1 MYQFTDRKGRTWNVE
16 LDLQKAMFVDN
27 SDFTDHYDGKVIL
40 SKFDKALIGEVF
52 SNSRLLFAIIWA
64 IVQDQ
69 IPPKYALY
77 RQWLNDGN
85 KSQAGKPPEDS
96 FPIDPSDT
104 ERAQLEFVAGVNGKV
119 VEAAREAFLESLSDF
134 FQDHQSVLSLLLEK
148 HKTMRTLMV
157 GKLATASEQIDRLLE
172 QEMDK
177 GIAELKSMLDQPGTT
192 STT

>member
-1 MYQFTDRKGRTWNVE
+1 MYTYTDRKGRTWNVE

-52 SNSRLLFAIIWA
+52 TNSRLLFGIIWA

-69 IPPKYALY
+69 AKAKWKSYSA
-77 RQWLNDGN
+77 WLNDH
-85 KSQAGKPPEDS
+85 QPDTKPPPDS
-96 FPIDPSDT
+96 FPADPADT
-104 ERAQLEFVAGVNGKV
+104 EKAQLEFVSGVNGKV
-119 VEAAREAFLESLSDF
+119 VEAARQAFLESLSDF
-134 FQDHQSVLSLLLEK
+134 FQDHQNALLLLLEK

-157 GKLATASEQIDRLLE
+157 EKLGTASDQIDKLLE

-177 GIAELKSMLDQPGTT
+177 GLAELKSMLDQPGTT